1 LLQAS
6 EGGSVSLGRRKFR
19 SKSDATPTLKP
30 KFEAAP
36 NAIAGKRADNIPRAG
51 AITPVS
57 SPTTTTTAMP
67 MVELSKTSLAGIC
80 LIAFACGIVTTVLVD
95 RAVPRSSDR
104 DAVARDPD
112 SLPLRTTNAPSGDL
126 QETPA
131 RAAPVPVA
139 PPAPIFRAAAASAP
153 VATRPRETAA
163 AITPASEEAVV
174 VQMPSPGGPAKLK
187 QQGTAHG
194 AHAAAV
200 HNPTHQ
206 HSSATTAPPKGK
218 RTVASA
224 AKPPAS
230 NAAKPPVAP
239 AEKLAAGSTTK
250 PGAAKSSVASA
261 SKPAAGK
268 PPSRPARSAGAPPK
282 PGWIDPFSQ

>member
-19 SKSDATPTLKP
+19 SKSGATPTLKP

-36 NAIAGKRADNIPRAG
+36 NAIAGTRADNIPRAG

-57 SPTTTTTAMP
+57 SPTATTAMP

-95 RAVPRSSDR
+95 RAVPRTNDR

-112 SLPLRTTNAPSGDL
+112 ALPLRTASAASGEM

-131 RAAPVPVA
+131 RTASTPVA

-153 VATRPRETAA
+153 VAARPQETGQAV
-163 AITPASEEAVV
+163 TPASEGAVV
-174 VQMPSPGGPAKLK
+174 VQMPSLGGPAK
-187 QQGTAHG
+187 GTAHG
-194 AHAAAV
+194 AHAAAP
-200 HNPTHQ
+200 HNAAHQ
-206 HSSATTAPPKGK
+206 HSSPTPTPPKGK

-230 NAAKPPVAP
+230 AAAKPPVAS
-239 AEKLAAGSTTK
+239 AEKPAAASTTK
-250 PGAAKSSVASA
+250 PGAAKSVASA
-261 SKPAAGK
+261 SKAVAGK
-268 PPSRPARSAGAPPK
+268 PPSRPSRSAGPPPK

>member
-36 NAIAGKRADNIPRAG
+36 NAIAGKRGDNIPSAG
-51 AITPVS
+51 AITPDS
-57 SPTTTTTAMP
+57 SPATTAMP

-95 RAVPRSSDR
+95 RAVPRTGDR

-112 SLPLRTTNAPSGDL
+112 SVPLRTTNAQSGEM

-131 RAAPVPVA
+131 RSASTPVA
-139 PPAPIFRAAAASAP
+139 PPAPIFRAASALVAARP
-153 VATRPRETAA
+153 PATGAA
-163 AITPASEEAVV
+163 VKPASEDAVV
-174 VQMPSPGGPAKLK
+174 VQMPILGSPAKLK
-187 QQGTAHG
+187 PQVTPHS

-200 HNPTHQ
+200 HNPAHQ

-230 NAAKPPVAP
+230 TAAKPPVAP